1 LATGV
6 EYWTHA
12 QREEEADTGSTSRSG
27 VIGLVAG
34 GGLGFAV
41 AAVVCAAADNE
52 DVADFGPI
60 VYGIPAGLL
69 GGTTGAVIGFIKG
82 DK

>member
-1 LATGV
+1 
-6 EYWTHA
+6 
-12 QREEEADTGSTSRSG
+12 
-27 VIGLVAG
+27 
-34 GGLGFAV
+34 LGFAV

-69 GGTTGAVIGFIKG
+69 GGTIGAVIGVVIGFVKG